1 MANYKKYSKDLKAK
15 VALEAIKANKTIA
28 ELALEYS
35 LHPTQITR
43 WKQEAEANFSRIFEK
58 NDGISKE
65 LKKKK
70 QEFDDAIKQLG
81 QATLEKEWLKK
92 KLIPCQ

>member
-1 MANYKKYSKDLKAK
+1 MKTE
-15 VALEAIKANKTIA
+15 VALESIKASKTIA
-28 ELALEYS
+28 ELALEYN

-43 WKQEAEANFSRIFEK
+43 WKQEAEANFSKIFEK
-58 NDGISKE
+58 NDKVSKE

-70 QEFDDAIKQLG
+70 QELDDAVKQLG

-92 KLIPCQ
+92 KLIPSH